1 MDERENKMSGSA
13 MATYAECAGKFQ
25 LEITC
30 PPSEGGA
37 AADMGT
43 RIHAYLAGE
52 DVTLNDEEQ
61 AIADRCQEEYAEILE
76 TLDFG
81 APDHVTVEK
90 RLWYG
95 DIWSGQIDLILHW
108 GDKVLIIDWKT
119 GRVGTG
125 NTAADNL
132 QLRAY
137 AVLVKKNLPNIR
149 EAYVAIVQPMAQ
161 KYTIAHYDIIDLI
174 AAEHQIQGIVE
185 AAMHP
190 DAPRTPTPSA
200 CKYCS
205 AKAICPEAGGVASEL
220 AVFTPA
226 QVPALSNEAIADFL
240 DKADVV
246 EAFIEA
252 IRDEAKKRLLEGHE
266 IAGRKLASGR
276 TSRSVEDPVEAFKA
290 LEQHLTPNE
299 FTSACKVS
307 IPQLEKIFAASNDMK
322 PAEAKAALG
331 KLLEDVLVTKTGSAM
346 MVRCKKED
354 K

>member
-1 MDERENKMSGSA
+1 MDERANKMSGSA
-13 MATYAECAGKFQ
+13 MATYADCAGKFQ

-43 RIHAYLAGE
+43 RIHAFLAGE
-52 DVTLNDEEQ
+52 EIVLNDEEQ

-76 TLDFG
+76 TLNFG
-81 APDHVTVEK
+81 EPDHVTIEK

-108 GDKVLIIDWKT
+108 GDKVLIVDWKT

-125 NTAADNL
+125 NSAADNI

-137 AVLVKKNLPNIR
+137 SVLVRKNLNIK

-161 KYTIAHYDIIDLI
+161 KYTIAHYDIVDLI

-190 DAPRTPTPSA
+190 DAPRTPSPSA
-200 CKYCS
+200 CKYCR
-205 AKAICPEAGGVASEL
+205 AKSKCPEAGGVASEL

-226 QVPALSNEAIADFL
+226 QVPALSNEAISDFL

-252 IRDEAKKRLLEGHE
+252 IRDEAKTRLLQGYE

-276 TSRSVEDPVEAFKA
+276 TSRSIEDLSGAFER
-290 LEQHLTPNE
+290 LGLDSDQFL
-299 FTSACKVS
+299 SACKVS
-307 IPQLEKIFAASNDMK
+307 VPALEKIFAASKDMK
-322 PAEAKAALG
+322 PAEAKVAVG

>member
-1 MDERENKMSGSA
+1 MDERANKMSGSA
-13 MATYAECAGKFQ
+13 MATYADCAGKFQ

-52 DVTLNDEEQ
+52 SLRLTSEELGIATL
-61 AIADRCQEEYAEILE
+61 CQEEYAEILE
-76 TLDFG
+76 ILDFG

-119 GRVGTG
+119 GRIGTG
-125 NTAADNL
+125 NAAADNI

-137 AVLVKKNLPNIR
+137 AVLVRKNLNIR

-161 KYTIAHYDIIDLI
+161 KYTIAHYDESDLI
-174 AAEHQIQGIVE
+174 AAETQIQGIVE

-190 DAPRTPTPSA
+190 EAPRTPSPSA
-200 CKYCS
+200 CKYCR
-205 AKAICPEAGGVASEL
+205 AKSKCPEAGGVASEL

-226 QVPALSNEAIADFL
+226 QVPALSNESIADFL
-240 DKADVV
+240 EKADVV

-252 IRDEAKKRLLEGHE
+252 IRDEAKTRLLKGEE
-266 IAGRKLASGR
+266 IAGRKLQAGR
-276 TSRSVEDPVEAFKA
+276 TSRSIEDLSGAFER
-290 LEQHLTPNE
+290 LGIDSDQFL
-299 FTSACKVS
+299 SACKVS
-307 IPQLEKIFAASNDMK
+307 VPSLEKIFAASNDMK
-322 PAEAKAALG
+322 PKEAKA
-331 KLLEDVLVTKTGSAM
+331 KLEELLSEVLVSKTGAPI
-346 MVRCKKED
+346 MVRAK
-354 K
+354 

>member
-13 MATYAECAGKFQ
+13 MATYAACAGKFQ

-30 PPSEGGA
+30 PPSEGGE

-52 DVTLNDEEQ
+52 DIILNDEEQ
-61 AIADRCQEEYAEILE
+61 TIADRCKEEYAEILE
-76 TLDFG
+76 TLNFG
-81 APDHVTVEK
+81 EPDHVTIEK

-95 DIWSGQIDLILHW
+95 DIWSGQIDLIVHW
-108 GDKVLIIDWKT
+108 GDKVLIVDWKT

-125 NTAADNL
+125 DTAAENI

-137 AVLVKKNLPNIR
+137 AVLVRKNLNIK

-161 KYTIAHYDIIDLI
+161 KYTIAHYEESDLI
-174 AAEHQIQGIVE
+174 DAETQIQGIVE
-185 AAMHP
+185 AALAP
-190 DAPRTPTPSA
+190 DAPRTPSPSA
-200 CKYCS
+200 CKYCR

-226 QVPALSNEAIADFL
+226 QVPALSNEAIADYL

-246 EAFIEA
+246 EPFIEA
-252 IRDEAKKRLLEGHE
+252 LRDEAKTRLIAGEE

-276 TSRSVEDPVEAFKA
+276 TSRSVDDPVEAFKA
-290 LEQHLTPNE
+290 LEEDLTRNE
-299 FTSACKVS
+299 FLSACKVS
-307 IPQLEKIFAASNDMK
+307 VPALEKIFAESNNVK
-322 PAEAKAALG
+322 PSEAKVAVG
-331 KLLEDVLVTKTGSAM
+331 KSLANVLVTKTGAPM
-346 MVRCKKED
+346 MVRQK
-354 K
+354 

>member
-1 MDERENKMSGSA
+1 MSA
-13 MATYAECAGKFQ
+13 YADCAGRFQ
-25 LEITC
+25 LENTC

-37 AADMGT
+37 AADMGN
-43 RIHAYLAGE
+43 RIHLYLAGE
-52 DVTLNDEEQ
+52 DITLNDEEQ
-61 AIADRCQEEYAEILE
+61 AIADRCKEEYAEIIE
-76 TLDFG
+76 ALDFG

-119 GRVGTG
+119 GRIGTG
-125 NTAADNL
+125 NTAADNI

-137 AVLVKKNLPNIR
+137 AVLVRKNLNIK

-161 KYTIAHYDIIDLI
+161 KYTIAHYDESDLI
-174 AAEHQIQGIVE
+174 AAETQIQGIVE

-190 DAPRTPTPSA
+190 EAPRTPSPSA
-200 CKYCS
+200 CKYCR
-205 AKAICPEAGGVASEL
+205 AKAICPEAGGVASDL

-226 QVPALSNEAIADFL
+226 QVPALSNESISDYL
-240 DKADVV
+240 EKADIV

-252 IRDEAKKRLLEGHE
+252 IREEAKSRLLAGHE

-276 TSRSVEDPVEAFKA
+276 TSRSIEDLSGAFERA
-290 LEQHLTPNE
+290 GLDSGQFL
-299 FTSACKVS
+299 SACKVS
-307 IPQLEKIFAASNDMK
+307 VPALEKIFATTKDMK

-331 KLLEDVLVTKTGSAM
+331 KLLEDVLVTKTGSPI
-346 MVRCKKED
+346 MVRQK
-354 K
+354 

>member
-1 MDERENKMSGSA
+1 
-13 MATYAECAGKFQ
+13 MATYADCAGKFQ

-52 DVTLNDEEQ
+52 DIVLNDEEH
-61 AIADRCQEEYAEILE
+61 AIADRCQEEYAEIVE
-76 TLDFG
+76 ALDFG
-81 APDHVTVEK
+81 SPDHVTVEK

-125 NTAADNL
+125 NAAADNI

-137 AVLVKKNLPNIR
+137 AVLVRKNLNIK

-161 KYTIAHYDIIDLI
+161 KYTIAHYDESDLI
-174 AAEHQIQGIVE
+174 AAETQIQGIVE

-190 DAPRTPTPSA
+190 EAPRTPSSSA
-200 CKYCS
+200 CKYCR
-205 AKAICPEAGGVASEL
+205 AKAICPEAGGVTSEL

-226 QVPALSNEAIADFL
+226 QVPALSNESIADFL
-240 DKADVV
+240 EKADVV

-252 IRDEAKKRLLEGHE
+252 IRDEAKTRLLKGEE
-266 IAGRKLASGR
+266 IAGRKLQAGR
-276 TSRSVEDPVEAFKA
+276 ASRSVEDPVEAFKA

-307 IPQLEKIFAASNDMK
+307 IPQLEKIFATTNDMK
-322 PAEAKAALG
+322 PKEAKA
-331 KLLEDVLVTKTGSAM
+331 KLEELLSEVLVCKTGAPI
-346 MVRCKKED
+346 MVRAK
-354 K
+354 

>member
-1 MDERENKMSGSA
+1 MDERANKMSGSA
-13 MATYAECAGKFQ
+13 MATYADCAGKYQ

-43 RIHAYLAGE
+43 RIHSYLAGE
-52 DVTLNDEEQ
+52 DVILNEEEQ
-61 AIADRCQEEYAEILE
+61 AIADLCEAEYGEILE
-76 TLDFG
+76 TLGFG
-81 APDHVTVEK
+81 VPDHVTIEK

-125 NTAADNL
+125 NSAADNI

-137 AVLVKKNLPNIR
+137 AVLVRKNRNIK

-161 KYTIAHYDIIDLI
+161 KYTIAHYDETDLI
-174 AAEHQIQGIVE
+174 AAETQIQGIVE

-190 DAPRTPTPSA
+190 NAPRTPSPSA
-200 CKYCS
+200 CKYCR
-205 AKAICPEAGGVASEL
+205 AKSKCPEAGGVTSEL

-226 QVPALSNEAIADFL
+226 QVPALSNESIADFL

-252 IRDEAKKRLLEGHE
+252 IRDEAKTRLLKGDE

-276 TSRSVEDPVEAFKA
+276 TSRSVEDPVEAY
-290 LEQHLTPNE
+290 ERSGMEPYE
-299 FTSACKVS
+299 FLRNCKVS
-307 IPQLEKIFAASNDMK
+307 VPSLEKSFAASNDMK
-322 PAEAKAALG
+322 PKEAKA
-331 KLLEDVLVTKTGSAM
+331 KLEELLSEVLVSKTGAPV
-346 MVRCKKED
+346 MVRAK
-354 K
+354 